1 MGNGEL
7 TLQWINLKTMFEE
20 NSGGVSL
27 AKSWETFSRS
37 SEKPFIRSIRPST
50 TKDKGLKNLFNHYKN
65 RSNKIIIFVYQVKVT

>member
-27 AKSWETFSRS
+27 AKS
-37 SEKPFIRSIRPST
+37 
-50 TKDKGLKNLFNHYKN
+50 
-65 RSNKIIIFVYQVKVT
+65 